1 MAGDVSISGLQGEIR
16 QKGELIFS
24 KMSEEKT
31 SLFNKDWW
39 YGRIMDWSMK
49 NEHFKTQMFRFVDV
63 LPYLSSGQEVAKHLK
78 EYFAE
83 GGEEIPSVFNFGLG
97 LGSLA
102 PSLLAGAVKKNVT
115 QMAKM
120 FITGETPEDALP
132 VLKKARAQKMCFTA
146 DLLGEATLSEKEA
159 LDYQRRYLE
168 LIQWLSDD
176 SKNWKEETQID
187 RDEHGPIPKV
197 NISVKVTALNSQID
211 EAAWEESLASTKER
225 LRPIFREAIKRGVF
239 INLDM
244 EQYAHKDF
252 ILKVFEDLILEDEFK
267 SYPHWGIV
275 LQAYLKDSLQDAE
288 KMVALA
294 KRRAVPF
301 TVRLVKGAYWDF
313 EIIFAQQKGW
323 DIPVYM
329 NKKETDANYES
340 CCEVLLKAYPALRVA
355 IGSHNVRSISTA
367 IVISEKLGLDPRVL
381 EVQMLYGMA
390 EPIKK
395 SLVNLGIRLREYAT
409 IGELIPGMAYLVRR
423 LLENTSN
430 ESFLKSKFADG
441 ASTEILLQNPR
452 QNIPQTFQPEQ
463 AMATDTS
470 LVKYDFENEP
480 PLDFALPDARRKMM
494 AALASEKA
502 KFGQDCPIV
511 INSKEMKGSSTIT
524 RVNPSHPDQV
534 VGKIQMADIAQA
546 DQALKVACDTLKTW
560 SKTAPEHRAD
570 ILDKVAD
577 LMDRDRYELSALEV
591 YEVGKNWREADGDV
605 AEAIDFCRYYAKEMR
620 RLAKPQ
626 RVGHAPGEVSLYQ
639 YQARGVS
646 LVIAPWNFP
655 LAILAGMVT
664 ASFVAGN
671 TVIMKPAEQSSIIA
685 YRLMKLLLEAGLP
698 PGVVSYLPGA
708 GETVGDYLVK
718 SPLVS
723 LIAFTGSKEVGL
735 QILRNASVVHPG
747 QTHVKKC
754 IIEMGGKNAII
765 IDADADLD
773 EAVQGVV
780 YSAFGFQGQKCSACS
795 RVIVLD
801 SIYERFVERLQ
812 EATKSLRI
820 GFAEHPLTIMGPVVD
835 EESHARI
842 LRTIEIAKS
851 KSPLLYQ
858 GSVPTEGYF
867 VPPTLFVDV
876 DAATDLAQKEIFG
889 PVLAIIRA
897 KNLDQALEIANG
909 TEFALTGSVYSRSPA
924 NIEKVKAEF
933 EVGNLYVNRG
943 STGALVERH
952 PFGGFK
958 LSGVG
963 SKTGGPDYLI
973 QFMEPRVITE
983 NTVRRGFAPAETSDG
998 LAE

>member
-1 MAGDVSISGLQGEIR
+1 MSSDQSITGLQTEIR

-63 LPYLSSGQEVAKHLK
+63 LPYLNSGQEVAKHLK

-83 GGEEIPSVFNFGLG
+83 GGDEIPSVFNFGLG

-132 VLKKARAQKMCFTA
+132 VLKKSRAQKMCFTA

-168 LIQWLSDD
+168 LIQWLSED
-176 SKNWKEETQID
+176 SKSWKEEAQID

-211 EAAWEESLASTKER
+211 EAAWDESLSSTKER

-252 ILKVFEDLILEDEFK
+252 ILQVFEDLILEDEFK

-275 LQAYLKDSLQDAE
+275 LQAYLKDSLKDSE
-288 KMVALA
+288 RMVALA
-294 KRRAVPF
+294 KRRGVPF

-340 CCEVLLKAYPALRVA
+340 CCEVLLKAYPSLRVA

-367 IVISEKLGLDPRVL
+367 IVLSEKLGLDPRVL

-395 SLVNLGIRLREYAT
+395 SIVNLGIRLREYAT

-441 ASTEILLQNPR
+441 ASTEVLLQNPR
-452 QNIPQTFQPEQ
+452 QNIPVSAHVPPNPNTPKEEF
-463 AMATDTS
+463 A
-470 LVKYDFENEP
+470 FENEP
-480 PLDFALPDARRKMM
+480 PIDFAIEESRKKML

-502 KFGQDCPIV
+502 KFGQECPIV
-511 INSKEMKGSSTIT
+511 INGKEYKNKETLP
-524 RVNPSHPDQV
+524 RFNPSHPKEI
-534 VGKIQMADIAQA
+534 VGKVHLANIEQA
-546 DQALKVACDTLKTW
+546 DMALNVACETLKTW
-560 SKTAPEHRAD
+560 SRTSPESRAD
-570 ILDKVAD
+570 LIDRLAD
-577 LMDRDRYELSALEV
+577 LIDRDRYALSALQV
-591 YEVGKNWREADGDV
+591 HEVGKNWREADGDV
-605 AEAIDFCRYYAKEMR
+605 AEAIDFCRYYAKDMR
-620 RLAKPQ
+620 TLGKPR

-655 LAILAGMVT
+655 LAILTGMV
-664 ASFVAGN
+664 AAAVVAGN
-671 TVIMKPAEQSSIIA
+671 TVIMKPAEQSSVIA
-685 YRLMKLLLEAGLP
+685 HRLMKLLLEAGMP
-698 PGVVSYLPGA
+698 AGVVSYLPGL
-708 GETVGDYLVK
+708 GEVVGDYLVK
-718 SPLVS
+718 SPKVS

-754 IIEMGGKNAII
+754 IIEMGGKNGII
-765 IDADADLD
+765 IDVDADLD
-773 EAVQGVV
+773 EAVQGVL

-801 SIYERFVERLQ
+801 SIYDRFVERLQ
-812 EATKSLRI
+812 EATKSLRV
-820 GFAEHPLTIMGPVVD
+820 GMAEHPLTIMGPVVD
-835 EESHARI
+835 EESQMRI
-842 LRTIEIAKS
+842 RRTIEEARRDS
-851 KSPLLYQ
+851 KLLYQ
-858 GSVPTEGYF
+858 GDIPSEGYF

-876 DAATDLAQKEIFG
+876 DPKSDLAQKEIFG

-897 KNLDQALEIANG
+897 KSLEHAIEIANG
-909 TEFALTGSVYSRSPA
+909 TEFALTGAFYSRSPA
-924 NIEKVKAEF
+924 NIEKVKVEF
-933 EVGNLYVNRG
+933 EVGNLYINRG
-943 STGALVERH
+943 STGALVDRH

-973 QFMEPRVITE
+973 QFMEPKVVTE
-983 NTVRRGFAPAETSDG
+983 NTVRRGFAPTE
-998 LAE
+998 